1 MNEQPLRPIK
11 RSGAF
16 SPVLMELTIII
27 LFFAISTSIVVRL
40 IASASAIS
48 DESRY
53 HARALQAMET
63 VAEQIKADPAGDGA
77 VNTCGVRS
85 FSVEVAPD
93 LQVNAIV
100 TGDPSPKNGTLYEI
114 ELNVTSENG
123 DIYSL
128 DAARYLPD
136 AEVSP

>member
-1 MNEQPLRPIK
+1 MNEQPLRPLK
-11 RSGAF
+11 RSGTF

-48 DESRY
+48 EESRF
-53 HARALQAMET
+53 HTRAMQAMET
-63 VAEQIKADPAGDGA
+63 VAEQIKADPVGDGKI
-77 VNTCGVRS
+77 NECGVRS
-85 FSVEVAPD
+85 FTVPVAPD

-114 ELNVTSENG
+114 ELNITGENG
-123 DIYSL
+123 KVYSL
-128 DAARYLPD
+128 DAVRYVPD

>member
-1 MNEQPLRPIK
+1 MNDQPLRPLK
-11 RSGAF
+11 RSGTF

-48 DESRY
+48 EESRY
-53 HARALQAMET
+53 HTRALQAMES
-63 VAEQIKADPAGDGA
+63 VAEQVKADPVGDGK
-77 VNTCGVRS
+77 VNECGVRS
-85 FSVEVAPD
+85 FIVPVAPD

-114 ELNVTSENG
+114 ELNVTGENG
-123 DIYSL
+123 KVYSL
-128 DAARYLPD
+128 DAMRYLPD

>member
-11 RSGAF
+11 RSGTF

-27 LFFAISTSIVVRL
+27 LFFALSTSIVVRL

-48 DESRY
+48 EESRY
-53 HARALQAMET
+53 HTRALQAMET
-63 VAEQIKADPAGDGA
+63 VAEQIKADPVGDGK
-77 VNTCGVRS
+77 VNECGVRA
-85 FSVEVAPD
+85 FMVPVEPD

-114 ELNVTSENG
+114 ELNVTGENG
-123 DIYSL
+123 KAYSL
-128 DAARYLPD
+128 DAMRYLPD